1 VLQGPGHSL
10 VSVSLLWLVAAW
22 SGYFVIHSL
31 LASLAI
37 KSRVAHRWPR
47 LMPWYRLF
55 FNAVAILL
63 LVAPLY
69 LAWTIGGET
78 VFAWKGIWWWIG
90 NGLALAA
97 LGGFLYSLRHY
108 DSSEF
113 LGLRQLR
120 DGERRVEDQE
130 RFRVSPL
137 HQHVRHPWYFL
148 GLVLIWTRDMT
159 AAMLVSSA
167 MMTLYFVLGSWLEE
181 RKLLAY
187 YGDAYREYRQRVPGL
202 FPLPWRRLSGEQAKA
217 LERRG
222 NTKD

>member
-1 VLQGPGHSL
+1 MNTD
-10 VSVSLLWLVAAW
+10 LLWLIAAW
-22 SGYFVIHSL
+22 MGYFAIHSA
-31 LASLAI
+31 LASLAA
-37 KSRVAHRWPR
+37 KNMVANRWPQ

-63 LVAPLY
+63 LAAPLY
-69 LAWTIGGET
+69 LAWAIGGET
-78 VFAWKGIWWWIG
+78 VIAWKGIWWWAG

-108 DSSEF
+108 DGAEF

-120 DGERRVEDQE
+120 NGEQRVEDQE

-148 GLVLIWTRDMT
+148 ALLLIWTRDMT

-167 MMTLYFVLGSWLEE
+167 MMTLYFMLGSWLEE
-181 RKLLAY
+181 QKLLAY
-187 YGDAYREYRQRVPGL
+187 YGDAYREYRRRVPGL
-202 FPLPWRRLSGEQAKA
+202 LPLPWKRLSRQQAKT

-222 NTKD
+222 NARE